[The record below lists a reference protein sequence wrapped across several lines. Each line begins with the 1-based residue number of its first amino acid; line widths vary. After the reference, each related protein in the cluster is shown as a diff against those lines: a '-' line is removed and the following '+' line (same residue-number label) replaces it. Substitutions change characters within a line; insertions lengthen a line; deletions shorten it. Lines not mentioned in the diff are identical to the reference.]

1 MCLPAELQSRL
12 HDSWRI
18 NPRRDPSEPVWPRVA
33 SEAPVGTA
41 EPCPIEGI
49 EHFPAELYIVALLK
63 GDVLENP
70 LLEVVLP
77 RRLPNVPAGVA
88 ERTRALD
95 WKAAGLKYCCDQ
107 LFFDP

>member
-1 MCLPAELQSRL
+1 
-12 HDSWRI
+12 
-18 NPRRDPSEPVWPRVA
+18 
-33 SEAPVGTA
+33 VGTA

-49 EHFPAELYIVALLK
+49 EDFLAELYIVALIK
-63 GDVLENP
+63 GNVLENP
-70 LLEVVLP
+70 QVEVVLP

-88 ERTRALD
+88 ERTRAFH